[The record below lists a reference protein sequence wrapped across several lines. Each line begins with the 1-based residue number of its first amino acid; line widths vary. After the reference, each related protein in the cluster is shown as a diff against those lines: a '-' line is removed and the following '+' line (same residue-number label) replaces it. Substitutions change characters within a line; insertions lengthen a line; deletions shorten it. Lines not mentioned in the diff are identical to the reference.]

1 VGVQAEREVVLSAS
15 VTPSSVDLSPSSL
28 PLATPGGEDGLSRVD
43 WKSFWIKTGII
54 AGLFLL
60 AFWPNFRRLW
70 LKTNPISGE
79 ANWGHA
85 IAVPLIGIYYL
96 YTNRTELFRLKS
108 TPSWTGLPVLC
119 IGVLTWAYGI
129 WPGRQDVISDF
140 GILVSMVGVVALV
153 CGWGVM
159 RIAWFPIAFLLCAIP
174 WTPLLYSTIAWPL
187 QKLAA
192 EVAIVTLKISGV
204 VAYGNDGTKIFIG
217 DGILAPPRTLNV
229 AEACAG
235 IRSLMTFVTVAAAIG
250 FLMYGHRPLWQ
261 RLVITL
267 SAVPIAIVC
276 NVIRI
281 AGQGL
286 LDTYWSR
293 EVSEGFAHQF
303 VGLVMLAPALF
314 LVLLVGW
321 LLENLFIE
329 EAKPTVAKRV
339 VANSRPMA
347 LTPPP
352 RSRTMS
358 TKGPTQ

>member
-1 VGVQAEREVVLSAS
+1 MILSAS
-15 VTPSSVDLSPSSL
+15 MSTSSSVLSSPLPDLRNR
-28 PLATPGGEDGLSRVD
+28 GEQDPVD
-43 WKSFWIKTGII
+43 WKAFWLKTGLI
-54 AGLFLL
+54 AVLFIL

-79 ANWGHA
+79 ADWGHA
-85 IAVPLIGIYYL
+85 IAVPLIGMYYL
-96 YTNRTELFRLKS
+96 FTNRTELFNLKS
-108 TPSWTGLPVLC
+108 TPAWTGLPLLFF
-119 IGVLTWAYGI
+119 GVLVWAAGI
-129 WPGRQDVISDF
+129 YPVRNDVVSDF
-140 GILVSMVGVVALV
+140 GIIISLVGVVALV

-159 RIAWFPIAFLLCAIP
+159 RLAWFPIVFLLAAIP
-174 WTPLLYSTIAWPL
+174 WSPLLYSKIAWPL

-192 EVAIVTLKISGV
+192 TVAIYTLKISGV
-204 VAYGNDGTKIFIG
+204 TAYGNDGTKIFIG
-217 DGILAPPRTLNV
+217 DGIMAPVRTLNV

-261 RLVITL
+261 RMIITL
-267 SAVPIAIVC
+267 SAVPIAIIC

-314 LVLLVGW
+314 LVLGVAW

-329 EAKPTVAKRV
+329 EAKPGTIKRPLSSAGQAKPAMV
-339 VANSRPMA
+339 VA
-347 LTPPP
+347 PPP
-352 RSRTMS
+352 ATGVRSRNNS
-358 TKGPTQ
+358 QSEGTK